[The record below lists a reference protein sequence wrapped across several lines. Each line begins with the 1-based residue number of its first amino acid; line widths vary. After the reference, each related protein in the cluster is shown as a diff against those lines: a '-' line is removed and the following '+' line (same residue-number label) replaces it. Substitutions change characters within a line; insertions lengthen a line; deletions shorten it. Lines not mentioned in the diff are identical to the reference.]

1 MPSLQSFARLL
12 AVVLCLSFS
21 SVLQADEVQDINQ
34 LFRKGDLNTALTRAN
49 QFLAKNPKDA
59 QVRFLKGLIL
69 ADLGKS
75 ADAIQ
80 VFTGITEDYPEL
92 PEPYNNLAVL
102 YAADGKYDAAKNAL
116 EMAIRTHPSY
126 ATAHENLGDLYAR
139 MASQAYDKALQ
150 IDNSNKT
157 AQTKLALIKDMM
169 SGKPKQNST
178 TVATVAG
185 KPAAATAAPATAKP
199 APAATAAVAPAVQ
212 TAPATQAATAAKPV
226 AGKTPDLV
234 ESVQSWAKAWSSQ
247 DVDAYFAH
255 YSSDFAP
262 TDMSRSAWLEQRR
275 ERISKPKRISVI
287 LRDIQAK
294 RISNNRAEVR
304 FKQSYQSDSF
314 KSSSSKTLELALIDG
329 QWLIVRESGR

>member
-1 MPSLQSFARLL
+1 MIRVYHMPSLQSFARLL
-12 AVVLCLSFS
+12 AMVLCLSFATGAM
-21 SVLQADEVQDINQ
+21 ADNVQDINQ

-69 ADLGKS
+69 TDLGKS
-75 ADAIQ
+75 AEAIQ

-102 YAADGKYDAAKNAL
+102 YAAEGKYDAAKNAL

-157 AQTKLALIKDMM
+157 AQTKLSLIKEMM
-169 SGKPKQNST
+169 SGKPQPKAIASAANSRPAPAAAQAAP
-178 TVATVAG
+178 ATP
-185 KPAAATAAPATAKP
+185 KPAAAPAETRPAPSVTAAPA
-199 APAATAAVAPAVQ
+199 
-212 TAPATQAATAAKPV
+212 
-226 AGKTPDLV
+226 AGIV
-234 ESVQSWAKAWSSQ
+234 ETVQSWAKAWSSK
-247 DVDAYFAH
+247 DVDGYLAH
-255 YSSDFAP
+255 YAADFTPAN
-262 TDMSRSAWLEQRR
+262 MSHAAWAEQRR
-275 ERISKPKRISVI
+275 ERIVSPKSIRVIARDIEVKRIS
-287 LRDIQAK
+287 A
-294 RISNNRAEVR
+294 NRAEAR

-314 KSSSSKTLELALIDG
+314 NSNSSKTLELALIDG
-329 QWLIVRESGR
+329 RWLIVRESGR